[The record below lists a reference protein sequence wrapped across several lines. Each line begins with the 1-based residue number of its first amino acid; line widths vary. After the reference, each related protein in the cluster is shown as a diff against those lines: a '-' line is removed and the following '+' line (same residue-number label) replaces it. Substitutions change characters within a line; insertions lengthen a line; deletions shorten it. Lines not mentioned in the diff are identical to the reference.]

1 MQTSE
6 MVRAWK
12 SPEFRA
18 GLSAQ
23 EWALVPQ
30 NPAGLVEL
38 TDEVLEDIVGG
49 TSCLCWSCDNQTP

>member
-6 MVRAWK
+6 VVRAWK
-12 SPEFRA
+12 DPEFRTE
-18 GLSAQ
+18 LSAQ
-23 EWALVPQ
+23 EWALVPR

-49 TSCLCWSCDNQTP
+49 NSCLCWSCDNQTP